1 MKTQKLFILFA
12 LLIPL
17 LACAILPTGNKN
29 PAESTVKIA
38 ADQGWQDTEVALQA
52 GEQVRIEYVSG
63 QAQDQE
69 TPLIDGTGTD
79 FVCGHAGCC
88 EPLPD
93 ARRSALIGRVGR
105 LDDGI
110 FYVGNGLELT
120 AKTTGNLFLRINDC
134 NSGLYD
140 NSGAFQV
147 LVTRVEQEQ

>member
-1 MKTQKLFILFA
+1 MKTQKLLVLLA
-12 LLIPL
+12 LLIPM
-17 LACAILPTGNKN
+17 LACAILPTGSKN
-29 PAESTVKIA
+29 PAETTVKVA

-52 GEQVRIEYVSG
+52 GEQVRIEYVTG
-63 QAQDQE
+63 QIQDQE
-69 TPLIDGTGTD
+69 TPLIDGTGAD

-110 FYVGNGLELT
+110 FYVGNGVEIT
-120 AKTTGNLFLRINDC
+120 VETTGNLFLRINDC

-140 NSGAFQV
+140 NSGEFQV
-147 LVTRVEQEQ
+147 QVTRMEQ

>member
-17 LACAILPTGNKN
+17 LACAILPPGNKN
-29 PAESTVKIA
+29 PVESTVKIA
-38 ADQGWQDTEVALQA
+38 ADQGWQDTEVALQS

-69 TPLIDGTGTD
+69 TTLIDGTGTD

-93 ARRSALIGRVGR
+93 ARRSAL
-105 LDDGI
+105 
-110 FYVGNGLELT
+110 
-120 AKTTGNLFLRINDC
+120 
-134 NSGLYD
+134 
-140 NSGAFQV
+140 
-147 LVTRVEQEQ
+147 

>member
-1 MKTQKLFILFA
+1 MKTQKLFMLLA
-12 LLIPL
+12 LLIPM
-17 LACAILPTGNKN
+17 LACAVLPTSNKN
-29 PAESTVKIA
+29 PAEATVKVA

-69 TPLIDGTGTD
+69 ITLIDGTGAD

-105 LDDGI
+105 LDDAI
-110 FYVGNGLELT
+110 FYVGNGVEIT
-120 AKTTGNLFLRINDC
+120 VETTGNLFLRINDC
-134 NSGLYD
+134 NSGLFD
-140 NSGAFQV
+140 NSGEFQV
-147 LVTRVEQEQ
+147 LVTRIEQEE